1 MEGADAH
8 KFLYQARKGKETEVP
23 LHSPPCLSK
32 RVKDKGGTGQNVG
45 SRKVGER
52 DGYDSVG
59 AGRLTLSQV
68 NVGRNCNNR
77 RGTTSSFKSMVCSS

>member
-8 KFLYQARKGKETEVP
+8 KFLYQARKGKEADVP

-32 RVKDKGGTGQNVG
+32 RVKDNVGTAQNVK

-52 DGYDSVG
+52 DGCDSIG
-59 AGRLTLSQV
+59 GRRLTLSQV

-77 RGTTSSFKSMVCSS
+77 RGTTSSFKSMLCSS